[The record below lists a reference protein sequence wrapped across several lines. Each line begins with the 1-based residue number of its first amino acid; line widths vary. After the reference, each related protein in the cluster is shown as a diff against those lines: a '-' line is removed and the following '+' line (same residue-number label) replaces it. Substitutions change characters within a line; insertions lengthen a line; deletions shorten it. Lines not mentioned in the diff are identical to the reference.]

1 MRKVYFP
8 ADAPWVDSL
17 VTEMLQFPVG
27 KNDDQ
32 VDVLSMVG
40 RMLNDM
46 AKGSVP
52 AEPEKPKF
60 IQDATLND
68 LWRNQP
74 RRSAYGRI

>member
-1 MRKVYFP
+1 
-8 ADAPWVDSL
+8 

-32 VDVLSMVG
+32 VDVLSLFG

-46 AKGSVP
+46 SKGMVP
-52 AEPEKPKF
+52 EEKAPPKF
-60 IQDATLND
+60 IQSATLND

-74 RRSAYGRI
+74 RQASSRI